1 MGMMKLTLGYLVL
14 CIAAEISGAL
24 GMLLP
29 SALLHALL
37 ILAAFGWYGVKYR
50 RSMPR
55 LPFGLGLVS
64 LLRFFS
70 LVLPLGLL
78 APVARYAAVAVPL
91 GVAMWLLR
99 RRLCLPGEAL
109 GLCLQQAPKQAWIAL
124 SGIPLGLVGY
134 WILRPDP
141 LMPGAGAGALAVG
154 ALVLLLSV
162 ALTEEL
168 LFRGFLLS
176 FAMQELG
183 YTGVWLSSLIFAAMY
198 IGSGS
203 PRLAV
208 FMGLVGWG
216 FSECVWRTGSTWGVI
231 LAHAL
236 LITGMGLF
244 WPLIFPLS

>member
-1 MGMMKLTLGYLVL
+1 MLNITLGYLFICL
-14 CIAAEISGAL
+14 AAEIASARG
-24 GMLLP
+24 LLIP
-29 SALLHALL
+29 SAMVHAGL
-37 ILAAFGWYGVKYR
+37 ILAIFGWYGVSYR
-50 RSMPR
+50 RARPR

-91 GVAMWLLR
+91 LAALWLLKQR
-99 RRLCLPGEAL
+99 L
-109 GLCLQQAPKQAWIAL
+109 GLPAESLGLHLAQAPIQAGIAL
-124 SGIPLGLVGY
+124 SGIPLGLAGY
-134 WILRPDP
+134 WILRPEA

-154 ALVLLLSV
+154 VLVLLGV
-162 ALTEEL
+162 ALAEEL

-183 YTGVWLSSLIFAAMY
+183 YIGVWLSSLLFAAVY
-198 IGSGS
+198 VSTGSMGF
-203 PRLAV
+203 AG

-216 FSECVWRTGSTWGVI
+216 FSECAWRSCSIWGVV

-236 LITGMGLF
+236 MITGMSLV
-244 WPLIFPLS
+244 WPLVFPLG